1 MPEIDPLS
9 AYNERISPIT
19 VQSFTQTGALFNIN
33 LFIPLTQ
40 AAAFEALDLSNTPLV
55 AAWVRA
61 AIKLQKDFYAFCT
74 SKGAGYV
81 PTTEEIETIL
91 ATFNPTV

>member
-1 MPEIDPLS
+1 MPEIDPFS
-9 AYNERISPIT
+9 AYNERITPIV

-33 LFIPLTQ
+33 LVIPNTQ
-40 AAAFEALDLSNTPLV
+40 VAAFEALDKANIPLV

-61 AIKLQKDFYAFCT
+61 GVKLQLDFYTFCRN
-74 SKGAGYV
+74 KGAGYV
-81 PTTEEIETIL
+81 PTVEEIETIL